1 MSDQNEPTI
10 IVIFGIT
17 GDLARR
23 KVLPALYHLLKH
35 GLLPEKCLIIG
46 TSRQEITIDKIL
58 NTIEICV
65 LETDK
70 VCDPSVLQRFR
81 ELFEVMKFNPDNIN
95 DYTLLKNRLDKLE
108 VDENACFNRLFY
120 LAIPPAAYL
129 PIVRLLGKSY
139 LSGSCQ
145 HNKAKSRLLIEKPFG
160 YSLSSA
166 KKLIKQINRFFK
178 EDQILRID
186 HYLAKETAQNILAF
200 RRHNPLFCNIW
211 QNNYISKVSIRA
223 LETIGIEGRVGFY
236 ESTGALRDI
245 IQSHLLQLMA
255 ISAMELPDD
264 INSSTEIHQQKI
276 KLLNKV
282 NLVRSTKTS
291 VIRGQYASYREE
303 VNNQSSQIETYI
315 KLKLAINNKRW
326 SNTPFI
332 LETGKAMAKKTTD
345 VTIDF
350 AMAHER
356 NHNQLT
362 IRIQPNEG
370 IDIKLFAK
378 KPGFS
383 NAVEPTIM
391 DFSYKSAFKEQVNPD
406 AYERVMVDALRGDRS
421 LFASD
426 KEVIKSWQIL
436 QPILDKWQHSS
447 NDLIIYPNGSM
458 GPGNNSLN

>member
-1 MSDQNEPTI
+1 MSDQSDPTI
-10 IVIFGIT
+10 IVIFGIS
-17 GDLARR
+17 GDLAGR
-23 KVLPALYHLLKH
+23 KVLPALYRLLKH
-35 GLLPEKCLIIG
+35 NLLPNKCRIIG
-46 TSRQEITIDKIL
+46 TSRQEITVDKIL
-58 NTIEICV
+58 DKIELSI
-65 LETDK
+65 LETDND
-70 VCDPSVLQRFR
+70 CDPAVLKRFK
-81 ELFEVMKFNPDNIN
+81 EIFEVIQFDPSDEKG
-95 DYTLLKNRLDKLE
+95 YALLKNRLDKIE
-108 VDENACFNRLFY
+108 VDEGVCLNRLFY

-129 PIVRLLGKSY
+129 PIVRLLGKNN

-160 YSLSSA
+160 YDLDSA
-166 KKLIKQINRFFK
+166 KRLIKQTNRFFK

-211 QNNYISKVSIRA
+211 QNNYISKVTIRA
-223 LETIGIEGRVGFY
+223 LETLGIEGRVGFY

-264 INSSTEIHQQKI
+264 INSSNQIHQQKI

-282 NLVRSTKTS
+282 VIGKLTKQS
-291 VIRGQYASYREE
+291 ILRGQYTSYREE
-303 VNNQSSQIETYI
+303 VNNPKSNTETYVL
-315 KLKLAINNKRW
+315 LKFGINNKRW
-326 SNTPFI
+326 ANTPFI

-356 NHNQLT
+356 NRNQLT

-383 NAVEPTIM
+383 NTVEPTIM
-391 DFSYKSAFKEQVNPD
+391 DFSYESAFKDQARPD
-406 AYERVMVDALRGDRS
+406 AYERVMVDALRGDQS

-426 KEVIKSWQIL
+426 KEVIRSWQIL
-436 QPILDKWQHSS
+436 QPILDKWQRSS
-447 NDLIIYPNGSM
+447 DDLMIYPNGSM
-458 GPGNNSLN
+458 GPANNSLK